1 MIISDKK
8 ATRYHTQYHNRRL
21 VFTTIYRHAPI
32 SRAGIARLTD
42 LTATTVSNVVSELV
56 AEGLVVEQ
64 ASVPSTHG
72 KPPILLQVNTEA
84 HRMICLDL
92 ASSVFQGAI
101 ANLRGEILHRMSI
114 PLEGRTEEAA
124 LAVAYTLVDALL
136 PAANSSVLGIGVGAP
151 GIIDP
156 ESGLVHHAV
165 NFGWNNLPLRALL
178 MERYNRSTYVA
189 NASHAAVLAEYVFGH
204 RKNYPDLVVI
214 KVDHEVGAGIMLNGG
229 LFLGYG
235 FGAGEIGHVCV
246 VEDGE
251 ICTCG
256 NLGCVETVCSSRAI
270 LKRAH
275 AIARNDPDSALH
287 RFGGNSAELDMAAVI
302 DAFEAGDAAVQVLVA
317 EVGHYLGIA
326 ISHMVGTLSPPYVLI
341 TGSVAGFGRPL
352 IDIINQEVRRR
363 SLARVVSHTCVEP
376 AGLGSDIV
384 LLGAAALLVHYNIG
398 VL

>member
-8 ATRYHTQYHNRRL
+8 ATRYHTQRHNRQL

-56 AEGLVVEQ
+56 AERLVAEQ

-72 KPPILLQVNTEA
+72 KPPILLRVNTDG

-92 ASSVFQGAI
+92 AGSVFQGAI
-101 ANLRGEILHRMSI
+101 ANLRGEILHRISI
-114 PLEGRTEEAA
+114 PIEGRTNEAA
-124 LAVAYTLVDALL
+124 LAVAYDLVDALL

-151 GIIDP
+151 GIVDP
-156 ESGLVHHAV
+156 ENGLVHHAV
-165 NFGWNNLPLRALL
+165 NFGWNNLPLRTLL
-178 MERYNRSTYVA
+178 MERYNRPAYVA

-214 KVDHEVGAGIMLNGG
+214 KVDHEVGSGIMLNGK
-229 LFLGYG
+229 LLLGHG
-235 FGAGEIGHVCV
+235 FGAGEIGHVRA

-256 NLGCVETVCSSRAI
+256 NLGCLETVCSSRAI

-275 AIARNDPDSALH
+275 AIARDNPDSVLH
-287 RFGGNSAELDMAAVI
+287 RFAGNAAELDLAAVI
-302 DAFEAGDAAVQVLVA
+302 HAFEAGDVALQALVG

-326 ISHMVGTLSPPYVLI
+326 ISHIVGALSPPYVLI
-341 TGSVAGFGRPL
+341 TGSVVGFGPPL
-352 IDIINQEVRRR
+352 IDIINQEVGRR
-363 SLARVVSHTCVEP
+363 SLASAVSHTRVEP
-376 AGLGSDIV
+376 AGLGSDVV